1 MIEYFPTLRSRRSVL
16 AALFLLLAAVFFL
29 PYLVPVTPSV
39 SLSYVVGYNNR
50 VAFLI
55 FSAGSVLF
63 ALITR
68 SRFPEA
74 VSADQPLGRPSLLVA
89 LVIALLACAS
99 RLLPLARHKVGG
111 ESFYALN
118 RIQMMVQGLRPYR
131 QFEFVYGPAH
141 IYIPVLLAR
150 LTHGSIFHGYYGWWI
165 LQWLLGTTMLWATMR
180 WLPFPLPHRRI
191 IFWIVFAIQLPAI
204 LAEGTAY
211 APTRTIGSAFFVVLV
226 AWLFDRGTKPLVV
239 AATAIL
245 CVGAALSISPEQGI
259 ALFSGLLL
267 WFIFLTGR
275 GARLFPLRATVTFFL
290 GSVALLLGAWYL
302 GEFSSLAI
310 FAKGAF
316 SFPLLPSPT
325 NIVILAGYIVAACV
339 GVHAFLDRRFESV
352 AIPMFLTG
360 FALLPAAMG
369 RCDYGH
375 LMMAAPAFLLGVATI
390 DARPSLRIW
399 WSPLAIVLVAIPAA
413 TVLFYLQYWPLQAP
427 VADSAKRAATYAAD
441 PAVFAQHPCPVVYR
455 TLTVAPKSFETAAQ
469 DCLDTGR
476 YAITIDAFTPP
487 TVDILLRELERR
499 PLAPLVFHDL
509 PLAEELRPL
518 NDNLTDIRVYELS
531 PWLPRPRNPPFSYQ
545 KLQAYVER
553 HYTPS
558 PIPVKGFR
566 IWYPRSDGAQ
576 SDESQSDGS
585 H

>member
-55 FSAGSVLF
+55 LSAGSVLF
-63 ALITR
+63 ALLTR

-111 ESFYALN
+111 
-118 RIQMMVQGLRPYR
+118 
-131 QFEFVYGPAH
+131 
-141 IYIPVLLAR
+141 
-150 LTHGSIFHGYYGWWI
+150 
-165 LQWLLGTTMLWATMR
+165 
-180 WLPFPLPHRRI
+180 
-191 IFWIVFAIQLPAI
+191 
-204 LAEGTAY
+204 
-211 APTRTIGSAFFVVLV
+211 
-226 AWLFDRGTKPLVV
+226 
-239 AATAIL
+239 
-245 CVGAALSISPEQGI
+245 
-259 ALFSGLLL
+259 
-267 WFIFLTGR
+267 
-275 GARLFPLRATVTFFL
+275 
-290 GSVALLLGAWYL
+290 
-302 GEFSSLAI
+302 
-310 FAKGAF
+310 
-316 SFPLLPSPT
+316 
-325 NIVILAGYIVAACV
+325 
-339 GVHAFLDRRFESV
+339 
-352 AIPMFLTG
+352 
-360 FALLPAAMG
+360 AAMG

-375 LMMAAPAFLLGVATI
+375 LIMAAPAFLLGVAAI

-399 WSPLAIVLVAIPAA
+399 WSPFAIVLIAIPAV
-413 TVLFYLQYWPLQAP
+413 TIPFYLQHWPLQAH
-427 VADSAKRAATYAAD
+427 VAGSAKRAAAYAAD

-509 PLAEELRPL
+509 PLAEELKPL

-566 IWYPRSDGAQ
+566 IWYPRSDG
-576 SDESQSDGS
+576 S